1 MPRTI
6 IHVDLDAFYCA
17 IEEQRD
23 PALRGQPFAVG
34 GRPEQRGVVASCSY
48 PARALGVRSAMSMSR
63 ALALCPKL
71 IVVPSRHAVY
81 RAASAQVMELL
92 RGVTPLLEQL
102 SIDEAFLDGTALIDP
117 TADPCD
123 LTARTGPALA
133 RHLQKRIYREL
144 GLSCSIGVAT
154 NKLVAKIATDYGKAT
169 STRFPSP
176 RALCVVAPGEEA
188 AFLAPLQVSA
198 LWGVG
203 PKTGAA
209 LAELGMTTIGD
220 IANWPQPDL
229 IRRFGQHGYALSQHA
244 RGIDKRDIVTVRE
257 AKSISSET
265 TFVRDID
272 EWDTLQETLV
282 TLVADVA
289 QTLQRRH
296 LQGTT
301 VKLKLRWA
309 DFATPTRQLTLSYPT
324 SNEAIIGALAA
335 QLLRQLWKAGQ
346 PVRLMGVGVS
356 GLQLRQQLTLWAE
369 GEVGLNVAGS
379 HF

>member
-1 MPRTI
+1 MPRAI

-17 IEEQRD
+17 IEEKRD
-23 PALRGQPFAVG
+23 PDLRGFPFAVG
-34 GRPEQRGVVASCSY
+34 GRPDQRGVVASCSY

-63 ALALCPKL
+63 ALALCPNL

-81 RAASAQVMELL
+81 RAASVEVMELL
-92 RGVTPLLEQL
+92 REVTPLLEQL
-102 SIDEAFLDGTALIDP
+102 SIDEAFLDGTSLLDP
-117 TADPCD
+117 AADPCD
-123 LTARTGPALA
+123 PTARTGPALA

-144 GLSCSIGVAT
+144 GLSCSLGVAT
-154 NKLVAKIATDYGKAT
+154 NKLVAKIATDYGKVT
-169 STRFPSP
+169 SSRFPSP

-188 AFLAPLQVSA
+188 AFLAPLHASA

-220 IANWPQPDL
+220 VAAWPQPDL
-229 IRRFGQHGYALSQHA
+229 IRRFGQNGYALSQHA
-244 RGIDKRDIVTVRE
+244 RGIDKRDIVMVRE

-265 TFVRDID
+265 TFARDVE
-272 EWDTLQETLV
+272 EWETLQETLT
-282 TLVADVA
+282 TLVTDVA

-309 DFATPTRQLTLSYPT
+309 DFSTPTRQVTLLYPT
-324 SNEAIIGALAA
+324 ASESVISALAG
-335 QLLRQLWKAGQ
+335 QLLSQLWRAGGA
-346 PVRLMGVGVS
+346 VRLMGVGVS
-356 GLQLRQQLTLWAE
+356 GLQLRQQLTLWEEAE
-369 GEVGLNVAGS
+369 TAL
-379 HF
+379 